1 MKRRPDLLR
10 LLAILIII
18 LGMVYFYLNLFLPA
32 RIPAILRLAVIE
44 RPLNILILGTDLT
57 FDLITGRATT
67 EVGRTDTILLLHFD
81 PLRQKA
87 NLLSIP
93 RDSYV
98 EIPGY
103 GFQKINAAYVW
114 GKTELAL
121 NTVEKLT
128 AVKID
133 KYLLIN
139 TKGLNKLVDLLGGVK
154 LYVDKDMYYVDRAQD
169 LYINLKAGWQ
179 KLSGKDAEGYIRF
192 RHDALADLGRI
203 ERQQKFLKAL
213 TATLATPQALLKSPF
228 IIGLIRNNIRSNLSL
243 KQFIL
248 LANTFRMMN
257 LKSIYTD
264 TVPGVAGNNEAGS
277 VWLIDRA
284 GLKQIISRYF

>member
-1 MKRRPDLLR
+1 VKRRPDLLR

-18 LGMVYFYLNLFLPA
+18 LGIIYFYLNLLLPA
-32 RIPAILRLAVIE
+32 SIPAILRFAVME
-44 RPLNILILGTDLT
+44 RPLNILILGTDMT
-57 FDLITGRATT
+57 FDIVTGRSTT

-81 PLRQKA
+81 PLRQKV

-98 EIPGY
+98 EIPGQGY
-103 GFQKINAAYVW
+103 QKINAAFVW
-114 GKTELAL
+114 GKIELTQK
-121 NTVEKLT
+121 TVEKLT

-133 KYLLIN
+133 KYLLLN
-139 TKGLNKLVDLLGGVK
+139 TKGLNKLVDLLGGVRI
-154 LYVDKDMYYVDRAQD
+154 YVDKDMYYVDRAQD
-169 LYINLKAGWQ
+169 LHINLKAGWQ

-228 IIGLIRNNIRSNLSL
+228 IIGLIQRNLRTNLSL
-243 KQFIL
+243 KEFII
-248 LANTFRMMN
+248 LANTFRMLN
-257 LKSIYTD
+257 LRSINTE
-264 TVPGVAGNNEAGS
+264 TAPGITGNNEAGS

-284 GLKQIISRYF
+284 GLKRIISQYF